1 MPPLMA
7 ADDIAYFAQAI
18 PTLFFWVGI
27 TPPIRISAAPRRT
40 IRRCGRWTRQECCM
54 GCGAC
59 CIWSLTTLVAGE
71 VENKSS
77 SECLG
82 AVDIRLRSSGK

>member
-27 TPPIRISAAPRRT
+27 TPPDQDIGRAALNHSPLWKVDEA
-40 IRRCGRWTRQECCM
+40 GMLHVE
-54 GCGAC
+54 
-59 CIWSLTTLVAGE
+59 LVA
-71 VENKSS
+71 
-77 SECLG
+77 
-82 AVDIRLRSSGK
+82 SGR